1 MKERVYLD
9 STIPSYYFDDRESL
23 SAFVAVTRK
32 WWSDM
37 ATSYDLFISDAVLQE
52 LNAGNFPRKA
62 EIVRFAAQIPLLA
75 PTQDLDHIVEFYVKN
90 YVMPKSLVG
99 DALHLA
105 YASYY
110 DIQYLLTWNCNHLAN
125 ANKKR
130 HIRVVN
136 GRLGLATPEIVTPL
150 ELFAEEDSDD

>member
-1 MKERVYLD
+1 MN
-9 STIPSYYFDDRESL
+9 S
-23 SAFVAVTRK
+23 
-32 WWSDM
+32 
-37 ATSYDLFISDAVLQE
+37 
-52 LNAGNFPRKA
+52 PRKA
-62 EIVRFAAQIPLLA
+62 EIVRFAASIPLLA
-75 PTQDLDHIVEFYVKN
+75 STQELDHIVEFYIDN

-125 ANKKR
+125 GNKKR

-136 GRLGLATPEIVTPL
+136 GHLGLATPEIVTAIPGL
-150 ELFAEEDSDD
+150 LFL